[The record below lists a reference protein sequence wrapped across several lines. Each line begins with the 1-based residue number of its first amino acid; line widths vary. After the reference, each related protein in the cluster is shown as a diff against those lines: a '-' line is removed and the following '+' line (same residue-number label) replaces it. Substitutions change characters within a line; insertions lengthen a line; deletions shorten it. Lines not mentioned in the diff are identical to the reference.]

1 MTTESCF
8 GFQFIKIDQL
18 IMETIKIP
26 IGIYIIIKSI
36 TWIMVA
42 ATLSVLT
49 TYQFRSWF
57 YQKSP
62 VTLPIFFVMETLPDP
77 QCQPMHEE
85 QKPLR
90 KHSFLQANFSLI
102 NQYDDI
108 LKIPVEYEIEVKLVV
123 PDYEIRGFHPYDEG
137 MFLTCL
143 RLIDREENTVW
154 PLVNPWN
161 AEVPMI
167 RNSRCRSSILLK
179 QSLMQTIFERL
190 WSIWHLRLTSLQYW
204 QRTQDIVTLI
214 GNICNTESP
223 NKF

>member
-1 MTTESCF
+1 
-8 GFQFIKIDQL
+8 
-18 IMETIKIP
+18 METIKIP
-26 IGIYIIIKSI
+26 TGIYIIIKSI

-42 ATLSVLT
+42 ATLSVLS
-49 TYQFRSWF
+49 TYQFRTWF

-77 QCQPMHEE
+77 QCQPMLEE

-90 KHSFLQANFSLI
+90 KYSFLQANFSLM

-143 RLIDREENTVW
+143 KLIDKEENTVW

-179 QSLMQTIFERL
+179 QSLMQTIFRSF
-190 WSIWHLRLTSLQYW
+190 WSIWHLRLTSSQYW

-214 GNICNTESP
+214 GKISNT
-223 NKF
+223 